1 MKKKLTSSRL
11 TLAVTSMV
19 AEQVAIWAVWRWLLP
34 ELGATLAVWVV
45 VVVMAAWLIAG
56 TFLYITGSRA
66 LKIKEYAGLSSMIG
80 MAGQAVDCLAPDGMV
95 KIKGEL
101 WKARAE
107 ESPIEP
113 GDHIVVIGEDRLKLL
128 VRKIG

>member
-56 TFLYITGSRA
+56 TFLYITGSRT
-66 LKIKEYAGLSSMIG
+66 LKIKEYAGLSSMIS
-80 MAGQAVDCLAPDGMV
+80 MAGQAVDRLAPEGMV

-113 GDHIVVIGEDRLKLL
+113 GDKIIVTGEDRLKLL